1 VNAPLG
7 NATVQWRLYSGP
19 AAVAFADSS
28 HPTTTAS
35 FTQAGAYTL
44 LLSAND
50 GVHTVAYDA
59 LVVHV
64 TSRASMGNISTRV
77 DVLNGESVSIGGF
90 IIAGNAAKNVIIRGI
105 GPSLANAGVQG
116 ALADPT
122 LELRDSS
129 GNLLQA
135 NDNWKE
141 KQEQAIRDTMLAPT
155 NDLESAIVAPLQ
167 PGAYTAIVRGKNNTT
182 GIGLVEIYDLQRTP
196 SSKLANMSTRGSVGV
211 GERVMI
217 GGLILLGPEPG
228 RILFRAIGPSL
239 AGAGI
244 QFALAD
250 PQLELFDAQG
260 TRIATNNN
268 WKDSQQTVIQGTGL
282 APTADAEAAILAD
295 LNPGNYTGVVSGVN
309 GGTGVAVIEAYYLQ

>member
-1 VNAPLG
+1 
-7 NATVQWRLYSGP
+7 
-19 AAVAFADSS
+19 
-28 HPTTTAS
+28 
-35 FTQAGAYTL
+35 
-44 LLSAND
+44 
-50 GVHTVAYDA
+50 
-59 LVVHV
+59 
-64 TSRASMGNISTRV
+64 V
-77 DVLNGESVSIGGF
+77 DILNGESVSIGGF

-105 GPSLANAGVQG
+105 GPSLANVGVQG
-116 ALADPT
+116 SLADPT
-122 LELRDSS
+122 LELWDSS
-129 GNLLQA
+129 GNLLLA

-141 KQEQAIRDTMLAPT
+141 TQEQVIRDTMLAPT
-155 NDLESAIVAPLQ
+155 NDLESAIVVPLQ
-167 PGAYTAIVRGKNNTT
+167 PGAYTAIVRGKNSTT

-196 SSKLANMSTRGSVGV
+196 SSKLANMSTRGSVGI

-239 AGAGI
+239 TGAGI

-268 WKDSQQTVIQGTGL
+268 WKDSQQAVIQSTGL
-282 APTADAEAAILAD
+282 APTDDAESAILAD

-309 GGTGVAVIEAYYLQ
+309 GGTGIAVIEAYYLQ